1 MDEILRFGPH
11 SRLSGVLTG
20 TRSDGAP
27 ILVLP
32 SAGLIPRAGP
42 FRLHV
47 ELAHRLAR
55 HGIRTFR
62 YESPGVGETPRLKG
76 CGPREA
82 ALEAIGTLHRETGQ
96 TRFVVGGVC
105 SAADA
110 AWMAAQDD
118 TRVGGLVMIDGISF
132 IGPWFHL
139 ARARDVLRRG
149 PQAWPGIAARL
160 VRRLPPG
167 GRAGGDSSMYREWPS
182 QAVARRQF
190 TGLVERGVRS
200 LWIFTGGY
208 TDRFLH
214 PRQFYWGLGAGTRD
228 PRVSMRYWPD
238 CDHTF
243 YARSHRERLLDTM
256 EAWLTGI
263 AWSADTTPVD
273 SRPSAVE
280 EAAA

>member
-1 MDEILRFGPH
+1 MDTILRFGPR

-20 TRSDGAP
+20 SARSDAP

-55 HGIRTFR
+55 HGMRTFR

-76 CGPREA
+76 CGVREA
-82 ALEAIGTLHRETGQ
+82 AVEAIEALSRETGQ
-96 TRFVVGGVC
+96 RRFVVGGVC

-110 AWMAAQDD
+110 AWAAACDD
-118 TRVGGLVMIDGISF
+118 TRVAGLIMIDGVTF
-132 IGPWFHL
+132 TGPWFHL
-139 ARARDVLRRG
+139 ARAGDVLRRG
-149 PQAWPGIAARL
+149 PRAWPGVAARL
-160 VRRLPPG
+160 MHRLPQG

-182 QAVARRQF
+182 QSEARHQF
-190 TGLVERGVRS
+190 SGFVERGVRS

-214 PRQFYWGLGAGTRD
+214 PRQFRWSLGAGTRD
-228 PRVSMRYWPD
+228 PRVSMHYWPD

-243 YARSHRERLLDTM
+243 YARRHRDRLLDTVETWLVGE
-256 EAWLTGI
+256 EAM
-263 AWSADTTPVD
+263 
-273 SRPSAVE
+273 